1 MEKALSIQGVGGAR
15 GGKPVKDKNAL
26 AESLEEVLY
35 GFYTFYQELGMDLD
49 AIRSAE
55 GFDCIRSTEDAMD
68 AMVKSQEIK
77 RRYLDPANAVYRQYQ
92 AIKPNKTALEF
103 SMKIAPIRT
112 TSPNRH
118 IKYIIVYSKLR
129 EILSAAGV
137 HFTSYPYTP
146 DPLLDWANYQGG
158 CLSSFPS
165 RRFSEANNH
174 AVITARRITA
184 AIPSWAAQLA
194 EMSTNAFGGGFTMRT
209 AST

>member
-1 MEKALSIQGVGGAR
+1 
-15 GGKPVKDKNAL
+15 L

-35 GFYTFYQELGMDLD
+35 GFYTFYQELGMDLN

-55 GFDCIRSTEDAMD
+55 GFDCIRSAEDAMD

-77 RRYLDPANAVYRQYQ
+77 RRYLDPANAVYRLYH
-92 AIKPNKTALEF
+92 AIKPNKTAIEF
-103 SMKIAPIRT
+103 SMKR
-112 TSPNRH
+112 
-118 IKYIIVYSKLR
+118 
-129 EILSAAGV
+129 V

-146 DPLLDWANYQGG
+146 HPLLDWANYQGG

-165 RRFSEANNH
+165 RRFSEANKH
-174 AVITARRITA
+174 AVITARRLTA